1 MVKVKFC
8 GLKRREDV
16 EKALSLGVDY
26 IGFVL
31 YPKSPRFVG
40 FDELQELVYTAGN
53 TKKVGVM
60 VDPGYEYVKRVLD
73 MGIDLVQLH
82 GEESFE
88 FAKKIGID
96 RVIKA
101 FRVKDELQIAQE
113 WHSVYAILLDT
124 YSDKAY
130 GGTGKT
136 FDWRLAEKFVKEG
149 FRVFL
154 SGGLNPSNVMH
165 AVKRVNPYAVDVSSG
180 IEVSPG
186 VKDHDKMI
194 AFVKALRNNLS

>member
-1 MVKVKFC
+1 VY
-8 GLKRREDV
+8 KR
-16 EKALSLGVDY
+16 
-26 IGFVL
+26 
-31 YPKSPRFVG
+31 
-40 FDELQELVYTAGN
+40 Q
-53 TKKVGVM
+53 
-60 VDPGYEYVKRVLD
+60 
-73 MGIDLVQLH
+73 
-82 GEESFE
+82 
-88 FAKKIGID
+88 
-96 RVIKA
+96 
-101 FRVKDELQIAQE
+101 KDELWIPKE
-113 WHSVYAILLDT
+113 WYSVYAILLDT